1 MRYAELQVTSNFT
14 FLEGASHAEELAV
27 QAAAL
32 GHAAIAIT
40 DRNSL
45 AGIVRAHVACEGKEI
60 RLIVGCR
67 LDFMSGDSLLCFPQD
82 RAAYG
87 RLCELLTVGRRRAPK
102 GECHLHYADLVSY
115 AEGQTVIG
123 LPPLEMTAASKAFL
137 QLLPQDFPGRAY
149 LALTHFYRGDDAE
162 RLHDLHLFASEIGLP
177 VVATNDVLYHMPER
191 RPLQDILT
199 CIRHGCTIDDAGLRL
214 LANAERHLKAPAE
227 MERLF
232 RHYPDAT
239 ANVATIIDR
248 CTFDL
253 ATLKYEYPDEVTEP
267 GETPQQTLARLA
279 WKGAEWR
286 YPDGVTEE
294 IRKQIQHEL
303 DLIQERDYAPYFLT
317 VASIVKF
324 AQENEILHQGRGSAA
339 NSAVCY
345 CLGVTAIDP
354 INTGLLFERFI
365 STARNEPPDIDV
377 DFEHERREEVI
388 QHIYEKYGRDRAG
401 LAATVIRYRSRAA
414 IRDVGKA
421 LGLSADTIS
430 AISKSIWGWSSKGV
444 TETEIRQAGLDPL
457 DRRIAVAVNLASE
470 LIGFPRH
477 LSQHVGG
484 FVISRG
490 PLSQLVPIENA
501 AMEKRTVVQWDKED
515 IEALGMMKV
524 DVLGLGMLSCMRRAF
539 EMLKQHY
546 GQELTLASV
555 PQNDAEVYEMLSRA
569 DTIGVFQVESRAQ
582 MSMLPRLQP
591 RKFYDLV
598 IEVAIVRPGPIQGD
612 MVHPY
617 LRRRSGL
624 EPVDYHKDELK
635 PVLEKTLG
643 VPLFQ
648 EQAMRIAMV
657 AAKFTASEADDLR
670 RSMATF
676 KSNGKVEAFEA
687 RFIDGMVKNGY
698 SRDFAQRCFNQ
709 IKGFGNYGFPE
720 SHAASF
726 ALLVYISAWIKFHYP
741 DIFAAALLNSQP
753 MGFYAPAQ
761 IVGDAAKHGI
771 EIRPV
776 DINHSYWDNTLEP
789 QGNRHA
795 VRLGFRQAKGLS
807 EEVAKA
813 IVDHRDIGY
822 PHMATFQR
830 RASLTNQHLVKLA
843 EADAFRSIGLD
854 RRQALW
860 SVMALEKEP
869 LPLFGNLE
877 PIAPD
882 EDVSLPLMPVSQHV
896 IEDYRSLALSLKQ
909 HPVGFL
915 REELTRRGIKSTED
929 IDHET
934 AGRKLVVSGLVLV
947 RQRPGSSKG
956 TVFMTLEDE
965 HGIVNLILWPHVFEK
980 YRGIV
985 MGAKMVGCRG
995 KLQREG
1001 KKPREVVH
1009 VVAEELYDFSSLLD
1023 HLQEKVGGKPSNFS
1037 GILSH
1042 SDYMAHPSDD
1052 HREAKQRIPLRS
1064 RDFH

>member
-45 AGIVRAHVACEGKEI
+45 AGIVRAHVACQGKDI

-67 LDFMSGDSLLCFPQD
+67 LDFVTGDSLLCFPED

-102 GECHLHYADLVSY
+102 GECHLHYADLVHH
-115 AEGQTVIG
+115 AEGQIVIG

-137 QLLPQDFPGRAY
+137 QRLPQDFPGRAY
-149 LALTHFYRGDDAE
+149 LALIHFYRGDDAE
-162 RLHDLHLFASEIGLP
+162 RLHDLNHLATEIGLP
-177 VVATNDVLYHMPER
+177 VVATNDVLYHVGER
-191 RPLQDILT
+191 HPLQDILT
-199 CIRHGCTIDDAGLRL
+199 CIRHGCTIDEAGLRL
-214 LANAERHLKAPAE
+214 LANAERHLKAPDE
-227 MERLF
+227 MSRLF
-232 RHYPDAT
+232 RRYPEAI

-248 CTFDL
+248 CRFSL
-253 ATLKYEYPDEVTEP
+253 SELKYEYPDEVTEP

-286 YPDGVTEE
+286 YPNGVTENV
-294 IRKQIQHEL
+294 RKQIQHEL

-324 AQENEILHQGRGSAA
+324 AQEKEILHQGRGSAA

-414 IRDVGKA
+414 IRDTGKA

-457 DRRIAVAVNLASE
+457 DRRIAVTVNLARD

-501 AMEKRTVVQWDKED
+501 AMKDRTVVQWDKED

-539 EMLKQHY
+539 EMLNQHY

-555 PQNDAEVYEMLSRA
+555 PQNDAEVYEMLSQA

-635 PVLEKTLG
+635 PVLQKTLG

-776 DINHSYWDNTLEP
+776 DINHSHWDNTLEP

-807 EEVAKA
+807 EEVATA
-813 IVDHRDIGY
+813 IVNHRDIGY
-822 PHMATFQR
+822 PHMAAFQR
-830 RASLTNQHLVKLA
+830 RASLSNQHLVKLA

-869 LPLFGNLE
+869 LPLFGSLE
-877 PIAPD
+877 PVAPD
-882 EDVSLPLMPVSQHV
+882 EDVALPLMPVSQHV
-896 IEDYRSLALSLKQ
+896 IEDYRALALSLKQ

-915 REELTRRGIKSTED
+915 RSELILRGIKSTED
-929 IDHET
+929 IDHEN

-1023 HLQEKVGGKPSNFS
+1023 HLQEKVGGKPGNFA

-1052 HREAKQRIPLRS
+1052 HREAKKRIPLRS

>member
-1 MRYAELQVTSNFT
+1 MTYADLQVTSNFT
-14 FLEGASHAEELAV
+14 FLEGASHAEELAA

-45 AGIVRAHVACEGKEI
+45 AGIVRAHTTCKANNI

-67 LDFMSGDSLLCFPQD
+67 LDFRNGDSLLCFPQD

-87 RLCELLTVGRRRAPK
+87 RLCELLTLGRRRAPK
-102 GECHLHYADLVSY
+102 GQCDLDY
-115 AEGQTVIG
+115 DDLALYGEGQIVIG
-123 LPPLEMTAASKAFL
+123 LPALQMTAENRSFL
-137 QLLPQDFPGRAY
+137 QRLQQDFPRRAY
-149 LALTHFYRGDDAE
+149 LALTHLYRGDDAE
-162 RLHDLHLFASEIGLP
+162 RFHDLHHLALETGLP
-177 VVATNDVLYHMPER
+177 VIAANDVLYHHPER
-191 RPLQDILT
+191 RVLQDILT
-199 CIRHGCTIDDAGLRL
+199 CIRHGCTIDEAGLRL
-214 LANAERHLKAPAE
+214 FANAERHLKAPAE
-227 MERLF
+227 MQRLF
-232 RHYPDAT
+232 RQYPAAI
-239 ANVATIIDR
+239 ANIQSVLER
-248 CTFDL
+248 CTFSLDE
-253 ATLKYEYPDEVTEP
+253 LKYEYPDEVTAP

-279 WKGAEWR
+279 WEGAAWR
-286 YPDGVTEE
+286 YPKGITKDV
-294 IRKQIQHEL
+294 RKQIEHEL
-303 DLIQERDYAPYFLT
+303 GLIEECNYAPYFLT
-317 VASIVKF
+317 VASIVAF
-324 AQENEILHQGRGSAA
+324 AKEKEILHQGRGSAA

-345 CLGVTAIDP
+345 CLGITSIDP
-354 INTGLLFERFI
+354 IQTGLLFERFI

-388 QHIYEKYGRDRAG
+388 QHIYGKYGRDRAG
-401 LAATVIRYRSRAA
+401 LAATVICYRSRAA

-430 AISKSIWGWSSKGV
+430 ALSKAIWGWSSEGV
-444 TETEIRQAGLDPL
+444 TETEVLQAGLDPT
-457 DRRIAVAVNLASE
+457 DRRIAVAVNLAHE

-501 AMEKRTVVQWDKED
+501 AMKERTVVQWDKDD

-524 DVLGLGMLSCMRRAF
+524 DVLGLGMLSCVRRAF
-539 EMLKQHY
+539 QMLDLHY
-546 GQELTLASV
+546 AQKLTLATV
-555 PQNDAEVYEMLSRA
+555 PQNDSGVYEMLSQA

-591 RKFYDLV
+591 KTFYDLV

-617 LRRRSGL
+617 LRRRAGL

-643 VPLFQ
+643 IPLFQ
-648 EQAMRIAMV
+648 EQAMRIAMT
-657 AAKFTASEADDLR
+657 AARFSANEADALR

-676 KSNGKVEAFEA
+676 KSTGKVDTFEP
-687 RFIDGMVKNGY
+687 RFIDGMIKNGY

-771 EIRPV
+771 DIRPI
-776 DINHSYWDNTLEP
+776 DINHSHWDNTLEP
-789 QGNRHA
+789 NGNRHA

-807 EEVAKA
+807 EEVALA
-813 IVDHRDIGY
+813 IVDRRSDGY
-822 PHMATFQR
+822 PHITSFQR
-830 RASLTNQHLVKLA
+830 RTALSNQHMVKLA

-869 LPLFGNLE
+869 LPLFGTLE
-877 PIAPD
+877 PSEPD
-882 EDVSLPLMPVSQHV
+882 DAVTLPLMPVSQHV
-896 IEDYRSLALSLKQ
+896 IEDYRALSLSLKR
-909 HPVGFL
+909 HPIAFL
-915 REELTRRGIKSTED
+915 RQELVRRGIKSTED
-929 IDHET
+929 LGLEA
-934 AGRKLVVSGLVLV
+934 AGKRLIVAGLVLV
-947 RQRPGSSKG
+947 RQRPGSASG
-956 TVFMTLEDE
+956 TVFVTLEDE
-965 HGIVNLILWPHVFEK
+965 HGIANLILWPHAFEK

-985 MGAKMVGCRG
+985 MGAKMIACRG
-995 KLQREG
+995 RLQREG
-1001 KKPREVVH
+1001 KKPHEVVH
-1009 VVAEELYDFSSLLD
+1009 IVAEEVYDFTPLLD
-1023 HLQEKVGGKPSNFS
+1023 RLQEQAGGASDLS
-1037 GILSH
+1037 GRL
-1042 SDYMAHPSDD
+1042 AHADEATRPGTD
-1052 HREAKQRIPLRS
+1052 HREGKHRILLRS